1 MAKRR
6 YNDVDSTNYAGQKWT
21 KEDIQRE
28 RNSGNVW
35 AGYQAKREN
44 AELDRKSKL
53 TRDERRHN
61 EMSADDSRIK
71 RKPLNSHTRRGNYRD
86 AVNQNSSVAS
96 DSGREW
102 GEHKYTDKVKTK
114 TGKIR
119 YIYDDTSSS
128 GGNTSHG
135 AKPISNNTLRRA
147 QQEFEKGKT
156 EINNA
161 VVNAREAAIQTGH
174 KIDKALWDAANS
186 ITQTHT
192 PSVNPT
198 ASGSNYVSKQME
210 RTKDIPVSQLFK

>member
-1 MAKRR
+1 MAKRNYR
-6 YNDVDSTNYAGQKWT
+6 DVNNTNYAGQKWT

-28 RNSGNVW
+28 RNSGNAW

-44 AELDRKSKL
+44 AELDRKAKL

-61 EMSADDSRIK
+61 EMSADDNRIK
-71 RKPLNSHTRRGNYRD
+71 REPVNSNTRRGKYR
-86 AVNQNSSVAS
+86 AAKKEYESVN
-96 DSGREW
+96 GEGKEW

-119 YIYDDTSSS
+119 YIYDDTSST

-135 AKPISNNTLRRA
+135 AKPISNNTMRRA
-147 QQEFEKGKT
+147 QQEFQRGKT
-156 EINNA
+156 EISNA
-161 VVNAREAAIQTGH
+161 VVNAREAAISTGH

-186 ITQTHT
+186 ITQTTT

-210 RTKDIPVSQLFK
+210 RAKDIPVSSLFK